1 MGAGMM
7 MVDERRRLCGDCQKN
22 FVFHPGK
29 RCLPCAIEHRDR
41 TLAALKDSFSSQQ
54 LALFL
59 EYAEAVRATDS
70 LRTLF

>member
-1 MGAGMM
+1 MGVGMM
-7 MVDERRRLCGDCQKN
+7 IDERKKLCGDCQKN

-41 TLAALKDSFSSQQ
+41 TLEALKDSFSPQQ

-59 EYAEAVRATDS
+59 EHVEAVRETAP